1 MKLKQILILFI
12 LVFILIIWYYNKKE
26 HFNTIFG
33 ESDHIQCLGGGGNVE
48 DCDMNPEIISDQY
61 FNSQISTNNKTSFY
75 TLNNTNISIKKDNL
89 GDKFIKS
96 FGFYIKINS
105 NNGSFMKLKLE
116 HGGILKGDGCRQPMC
131 DECSLDLKECI
142 KCANHKYLTEGKCV
156 ASADDCPKGTYGY
169 SPLGGDQANENKSC
183 EPDGTNPS
191 ESNNREVLFTKSH
204 NTISIEYKGQSYNLL
219 LNENDIKCKDV
230 NGNHLGGCSFFWIF
244 INLKETNDGTK
255 LEINLNNTTKTLI
268 PIDFNTINEIKFL
281 PIDGKIGNILGFDQ
295 TKGDIC
301 GQYHCLAN
309 KPDTTCN
316 FDLKSPTSN
325 SAEEP
330 PIYINSDKSNNKNA
344 NYCIDK
350 CYEKSPTN
358 NCNIKECQSRC
369 LECKDVNGLIIS
381 RIDRDTYCPW
391 YNNLRI
397 KPSAPEPPKIRGFSD
412 EKDTDEGK
420 IPIITLE
427 WRKPHHNMSKII
439 NYIIEIK
446 DLLYKNGTQVIT
458 IPQENTNIFQED
470 LENLKPQTT
479 YEICIRAVGE
489 IRNEYNDS
497 SVNELID
504 NVIGKKSNILT
515 ITTGGENNKILKET
529 YDYLDGD
536 YSNSYDKYQCSEQ
549 INSDHILNN
558 IDHDDINIYKTLQK
572 L

>member
-26 HFNTIFG
+26 HFSTIFG
-33 ESDHIQCLGGGGNVE
+33 EVDDINCLDDDGNDNCVLTE
-48 DCDMNPEIISDQY
+48 ENISDQY
-61 FNSQISTNNKTSFY
+61 FNSQIVTETETETYFY
-75 TLNNTNISIKKDNL
+75 KLNNSISIKKENL
-89 GDKFIKS
+89 AENKFIKS

-105 NNGSFMKLKLE
+105 NNESFMKLYLE
-116 HGGILKGDGCRQPMC
+116 HGGKTSGCAINMC
-131 DECSLDLKECI
+131 SECSLDLSECI

-156 ASADDCPKGTYGY
+156 ASDKDCPEGTYGY
-169 SPLGGDQANENKSC
+169 SPGGGVVNRSC
-183 EPDGTNPS
+183 EPVGTNPS

-204 NTISIEYKGQSYNLL
+204 NTISIEYKGQRYNLL
-219 LNENDIKCKDV
+219 LNENNIKCKDV
-230 NGNHLGGCSFFWIF
+230 DGEHLGGCSFFWIF

-268 PIDFNTINEIKFL
+268 PIDFNTINEIKLL
-281 PIDGKIGNILGFDQ
+281 PINGKIGNILGFDTNQ
-295 TKGDIC
+295 TNKQIC
-301 GQYHCLAN
+301 DEYHCLAN
-309 KPDTTCN
+309 KLDKECTFIIPD
-316 FDLKSPTSN
+316 
-325 SAEEP
+325 
-330 PIYINSDKSNNKNA
+330 INSDNPLPTDEEGGQPTANN
-344 NYCIDK
+344 CIETCIKDTN
-350 CYEKSPTN
+350 TN
-358 NCNIKECQSRC
+358 NCNIKECQERC
-369 LECKDVNGLIIS
+369 LGCLKDGQLINIINRS
-381 RIDRDTYCPW
+381 NFCPW
-391 YNNLRI
+391 YDTLRI
-397 KPSAPEPPKIRGFSD
+397 KPSAPSPVKLRGFSLETEID
-412 EKDTDEGK
+412 NKI

-427 WRKPHHNMSKII
+427 WRKPYHNMSKIK

-446 DLLYKNGTQVIT
+446 DLLYKNGTQIKTV
-458 IPQENTNIFQED
+458 PQENEDIFQID

-479 YEICIRAVGE
+479 YEICVRTVGE

-536 YSNSYDKYQCSEQ
+536 YSNSYDKYQCNEQ

-558 IDHDDINIYKTLQK
+558 IDHNDINIYKSLQN